1 MIGSAFAIAGGLIAW
16 FLIPDK
22 EKDLESEDVRFRTYL
37 EERGI
42 DTSFY
47 GESLVEQ
54 TKTTA
59 FKALT

>member
-1 MIGSAFAIAGGLIAW
+1 VIGSAFAIVGGSIAW

-22 EKDLESEDVRFRTYL
+22 EKDLESENLRFKAYL
-37 EERGI
+37 EEWGI

>member
-1 MIGSAFAIAGGLIAW
+1 MIESAFAIAGGLIAW

-47 GESLVEQ
+47 GESLVE
-54 TKTTA
+54 
-59 FKALT
+59 